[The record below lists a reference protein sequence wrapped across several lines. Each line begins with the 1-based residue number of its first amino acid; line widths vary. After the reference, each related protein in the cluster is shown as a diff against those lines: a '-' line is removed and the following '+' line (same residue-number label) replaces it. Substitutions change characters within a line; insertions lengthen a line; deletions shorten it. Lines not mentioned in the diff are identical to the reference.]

1 MPTLLFKLIVTPA
14 LIGGATLAARRWGP
28 GIGGWL
34 VGLPLTSGPVAF
46 FLALDHGTS
55 FAVAAAIGSIGGA
68 AAEAG
73 FCLAYAAVGRHVRWP
88 LAIAAG
94 SLGYVLAS
102 VAIQPALLLP
112 LGGEVAVVVA
122 ILALSFLAV
131 PPSGVRVTGTEP
143 PAWDL
148 PARMVV
154 GTAIV
159 VLLTAVAP
167 ALGPHLT
174 GLLAAFP
181 IYAAVLA
188 GFTHHLEGGAQ
199 AMDVLRGLL
208 VGLFAFTGF
217 FAVINLSLGSLGIA
231 LSFAAAVATA
241 LAIQGA
247 TLSARW
253 VVQPRS
259 GGG

>member
-1 MPTLLFKLIVTPA
+1 MPTLLFKLVLTPA

-28 GIGGWL
+28 GVGGWL

-46 FLALDHGTS
+46 FLAIDHGTS

-73 FCLAYAAVGRHVRWP
+73 FCLAYAAVGRRASWP
-88 LAIAAG
+88 LGLAAG
-94 SLGYVLAS
+94 CLGYVLAS
-102 VAIQPALLLP
+102 VAIQPALRLP
-112 LGGEVAVVVA
+112 LGGELAVVVGV
-122 ILALSFLAV
+122 LALSFLAI
-131 PPSGVRVTGTEP
+131 PPSGSRVTGAEP

-148 PARMVV
+148 PARMIV
-154 GTAIV
+154 GTGIV

-174 GLLAAFP
+174 GLVAAFP
-181 IYAAVLA
+181 VYAAVLA
-188 GFTHHLEGGAQ
+188 GFTHHLEDGAR

-217 FAVINLSLGSLGIA
+217 FAVINLSLVSLGVA
-231 LSFAAAVATA
+231 LSFAAALVTA
-241 LAIQGA
+241 LVIQGA

-259 GGG
+259 DGG